1 MEMFGRLKR
10 ALRIRLT
17 LGLVACMLG
26 SLLAPAA
33 FARPGLDGALLA
45 AHQDDDGD
53 WDDDDDDG
61 YYDESGRRHRRPDD
75 RDRDR
80 DRRHSDDDDEGE
92 SKGKAVATAGAAA
105 LGVALSGVALSYVL
119 PMVVGPVSFLPTAL
133 LWGSAAVAAPLFVYL
148 YNKFMD
154 KDMNDNKVVGLLS
167 VGGLGLL
174 GSVAAATLFPAAG
187 VVAGVIGAT
196 AGAAVG
202 MPLFNA
208 WAVDGDDDDDRG
220 SDDRDD
226 RDDRDD
232 GDDEV
237 DELWDRYDDLNE
249 LHDRVREAYE
259 KFLDASRDGNER
271 LADKWLDR
279 YRRLEAKYRELKR
292 DYDEDRRDARN

>member
-1 MEMFGRLKR
+1 MFGKLSRAFRL
-10 ALRIRLT
+10 RLT
-17 LGLVACMLG
+17 VGLLACMVG
-26 SLLAPAA
+26 SLFAPAVL
-33 FARPGLDGALLA
+33 ARPQGVQVA

-61 YYDESGRRHRRPDD
+61 YYDEGGTRHRRPDD

-80 DRRHSDDDDEGE
+80 DQDRRRSEDDDEDGE

-105 LGVALSGVALSYVL
+105 LGVALSGVALSYIL

-154 KDMNDNKVVGLLS
+154 KDMNDNTGVGLLS

-187 VVAGVIGAT
+187 IVAGVIGAT

-202 MPLFNA
+202 MPLFDA
-208 WAVDGDDDDDRG
+208 WAVDGDGKGSDDDD
-220 SDDRDD
+220 DDGHPS
-226 RDDRDD
+226 DD
-232 GDDEV
+232 GDEDT
-237 DELWDRYDDLNE
+237 DELWDRYDDLTE

-259 KFLDASRDGNER
+259 KFLDASRDGSER

-292 DYDEDRRDARN
+292 DYDEDRVDAQE